1 MDMTE
6 MATSTPEMAKPKFR
20 LQKQHTVCSI
30 EIESPMMDSS
40 RENPFFHSIMTAG
53 PEVTLSLPLDNLP
66 SALLQKGSFQC
77 YDKSSGNMV
86 NKDTNGKI
94 RNTVLIF
101 ESFDSSKLSTSCV
114 NTGEL
119 LQRSNKDD
127 MCTLF

>member
-30 EIESPMMDSS
+30 DIESPMMDSS
-40 RENPFFHSIMTAG
+40 RENPFFHKNSIMTVG
-53 PEVTLSLPLDNLP
+53 PEVSLSLPLDNLP

-86 NKDTNGKI
+86 NKDTDGKI
-94 RNTVLIF
+94 RKTVLIIYRYTIQYIF
-101 ESFDSSKLSTSCV
+101 ESFRFGTKI
-114 NTGEL
+114 
-119 LQRSNKDD
+119 
-127 MCTLF
+127 